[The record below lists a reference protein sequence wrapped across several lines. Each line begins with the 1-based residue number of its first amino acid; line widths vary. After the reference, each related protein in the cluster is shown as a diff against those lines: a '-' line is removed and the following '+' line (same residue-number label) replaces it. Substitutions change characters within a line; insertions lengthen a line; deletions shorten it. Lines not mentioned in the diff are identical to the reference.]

1 MSALRLVTEGHG
13 AEGGGSS
20 CSSSSV
26 SSSCSSSGSKPGSS
40 RGRLDD
46 EGAGAKGRDEDEQ
59 GEDGEEGLLTE
70 LRVGAAV
77 RCRCGR
83 SPLSKCGLLC
93 NARP

>member
-1 MSALRLVTEGHG
+1 MA
-13 AEGGGSS
+13 
-20 CSSSSV
+20 
-26 SSSCSSSGSKPGSS
+26 
-40 RGRLDD
+40 D
-46 EGAGAKGRDEDEQ
+46 EGAGAKGRDEDEE